1 MEVLAAVAT
10 APGVDFAIERLR
22 LDAPRA
28 DEVLVRI
35 VAVGICH
42 TDIAAREGHMPL
54 ALPAVLGHEG
64 AGVVVAV
71 GSAVTK
77 VLPGDHVVLTFRS
90 CGACARC
97 GSHDPAYCENGFP
110 LNYIGTRPDG
120 SNTLHRGD
128 VPIGGSF
135 FSQSSFADHVLA
147 YERNIVVV
155 ADRGV
160 DFALLAPL
168 GCGVQTGAGAVLRSL
183 KCRAGSS
190 LLVTGGGSV
199 GLSAVMAAVVAGC
212 ATIIVSDP
220 VASRREMAL
229 ALGATHT
236 IDPGAGALE
245 TAVREIV
252 PVGCDYAIDTTA
264 HPTVL
269 DAALRSLGALG
280 TLGMIGVP
288 ERPDAP
294 SPGSAIELLMRG
306 LTIRGILEGDSDP
319 DSFIPELIGYVRSGR
334 FPLAK
339 LVRTYPFADINQA
352 IADQHDGHCVK
363 PVLLMPGVG
372 DTA

>member
-10 APGVDFAIERLR
+10 APGVDFAIERLT

-42 TDIAAREGHMPL
+42 TDIAAREGHMPIG
-54 ALPAVLGHEG
+54 LPAVLGHEG

-71 GSAVTK
+71 GSDVTK
-77 VLPGDHVVLTFRS
+77 VVPGDHVVLTFRS
-90 CGACARC
+90 CGVCVRCAT
-97 GSHDPAYCENGFP
+97 HDPAYCDKGFP

-120 SNTLHRGD
+120 SNTLRRGD
-128 VPIGGSF
+128 TPIGGSF

-147 YERNIVVV
+147 YERNIVPVT
-155 ADRGV
+155 DR
-160 DFALLAPL
+160 AMELSLLAPL
-168 GCGVQTGAGAVLRSL
+168 GCGIQTGAGAVLRSL

-190 LLVTGGGSV
+190 LLVTGAGSV

-220 VASRREMAL
+220 VGSRRAL
-229 ALGATHT
+229 ALDLGATHA
-236 IDPGAGALE
+236 IDPGTKALE
-245 TAVREIV
+245 MAVREVV
-252 PVGCDYAIDTTA
+252 PNGCDYAIDTTA
-264 HPTVL
+264 HPAVL
-269 DAALRSLGALG
+269 DSALRSLRALG

-294 SPGSAIELLMRG
+294 SPGSAIEYLMRG
-306 LTIRGILEGDSDP
+306 LTVRGILEGDSDP
-319 DSFIPELIGYVRSGR
+319 DEFIPELIGYVRDGR

-339 LVRTYPFADINQA
+339 LVRTYPFADINRA

-363 PVLLMPGVG
+363 PVLLMP
-372 DTA
+372 DL